1 VHHAGVTDTA
11 GWARL
16 SGGRPARTSSA
27 ALVLI
32 WLAWVLV
39 PPLLVFGGAMTS
51 APFFGEQ
58 PTAADR
64 AESSTLYLVAAA
76 LALGLPLLGLVLTW
90 RTRTIAAAFFGAAL
104 VVVAVP
110 VALLLGSELRNAD
123 PSRPAPDPGPP
134 VCQEHSGGDTR
145 CPGG

>member
-1 VHHAGVTDTA
+1 MSDAA

-16 SGGRPARTSSA
+16 GGGRPTRTSPA

-39 PPLLVFGGAMTS
+39 PPLLVFGGAIGS

-58 PTAADR
+58 PTAAER
-64 AESSTLYLVAAA
+64 AQTTTLYLVAVA
-76 LALGLPLLGLVLTW
+76 LALALPLLGLALTW
-90 RTRTIAAAFFGAAL
+90 RTRRVAAACFGAAL
-104 VVVAVP
+104 IVAAVP
-110 VALLLGSELRNAD
+110 AGLLLGQEFRGAGGG
-123 PSRPAPDPGPP
+123 PAPDSGPP
-134 VCQEHSGGDTR
+134 VCQEHSGGDNR